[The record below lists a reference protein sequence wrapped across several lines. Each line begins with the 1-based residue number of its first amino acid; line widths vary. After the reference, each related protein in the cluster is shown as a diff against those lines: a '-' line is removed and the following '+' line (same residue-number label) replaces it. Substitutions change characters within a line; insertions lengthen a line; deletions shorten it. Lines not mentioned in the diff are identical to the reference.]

1 MQCIKHY
8 PLLHDVSF
16 MYGFLGGDLLVSLTS
31 AFDKKLKSLLIPSDS
46 GDVEEKQFM
55 TKSDDE
61 QTDVQTYRDPSL
73 HRSLERHSK
82 HITEKH
88 VSQS

>member
-1 MQCIKHY
+1 VLSII
-8 PLLHDVSF
+8 LVLHDKSF
-16 MYGFLGGDLLVSLTS
+16 VFDFPGGDLLVSLTS

-46 GDVEEKQFM
+46 VDVEEKQ
-55 TKSDDE
+55 SVAISSDE

-73 HRSLERHSK
+73 HRSLERRSQ

-88 VSQS
+88 VSKC